1 MKRLMRRA
9 ASLLLALVLAAGMV
23 PAAGAAGTDGQG
35 GSIGGVYETRYGE
48 SGKGDTLLKTYN
60 ENDPSSYS
68 DSVQWTFDDGV
79 VTISGRGAT
88 ADFGLTN
95 SPFAQRG
102 DIEAVVVEEG
112 VTSLGTSIFSEMPNL
127 RAVILMDASTTLRFA
142 FNGEFPSLE
151 AVLVGADLEE
161 GTYNSPVLPRAE
173 EVLPKIL
180 PLTRNVILGDGNS
193 ILADDSDLYISRGDT
208 DVLVMD
214 DGERVYPD
222 IKGIEFDY
230 WSLVENA
237 NVRFLPFEDIL
248 AMARGVV
255 QDLPEGA
262 KAGLPA
268 ELTSGSTAVI
278 PDPEDPD
285 QTEDPVQNTD
295 PAAPEDP
302 EDITETTQPVVNG
315 LTHLRT
321 SYSENDSLDL
331 SIRGSTLTVSGR
343 ILADGLRQVQVRCGS
358 GRTVDA
364 ASGEYFSVQLDLSF
378 SGRRSVDVY
387 TNRGGGSTF
396 SSYIYNRIVIQN
408 TGSGYQIM
416 PSLVMEHNEQYNESY
431 VNPQR
436 LLDRAEVPASVA
448 AMSDQIVGDE
458 RDPYTQV
465 FLLHQWVSEN
475 IAYDYIMFGGAPWVT
490 DSAGV
495 LEIRRSVC
503 AGYASLLRD
512 LILAQGIPAMDCT
525 NDALY
530 SSYALTTAGGA
541 GHAHVEA
548 YVNGRWVV
556 MDPTWD
562 SRNKYYGPDNQE
574 WESPNG
580 YYYFD
585 ITPEAF
591 ALDHKITTRG
601 GTWNLVSDGGFI
613 LDPEDSTRLIGYVG
627 PAGRV
632 VVPDGIVTIGERA
645 FSPSNTWTPAPDGI
659 TEIVLPDSVTTIE
672 GLAFYQCADLTSV
685 TLPEGLR
692 TLGNLAFGQCTALRS
707 IQLPGTLTT
716 IEGQVF
722 SHSGLAS
729 VILPDSV
736 ASVGDSAFAFCA
748 DLREFTIPAGVQLGV
763 AVLSNCGGL
772 RRVVIEAGRTEIPLS
787 TFYRCSALSEITIP
801 ASVTSVGNAAFFG
814 CAGLENVYYGGSQQ
828 QWSAIRLGQR
838 NDPLRSAEIHFGSF
852 LPVETPVTSAWAES
866 FVLQSEE
873 LGLIPGG
880 VLGSDYTH
888 NITRAQ
894 FAALAVQTYETI
906 AGRSV
911 PLDLGAGDAL
921 FADSRGDTFVAKA
934 YNLGILSGYNSA
946 DHRSGVEVGPD
957 DPITREQAA
966 TMLARLNEVLGR
978 SLTPAGRLPFGDAI
992 SGWAYDSVSRVYQA
1006 GIMTGT
1012 GADTFGASESYTIEQ
1027 AITTMYQT
1035 YQF

>member
-23 PAAGAAGTDGQG
+23 PAAGAAETDGQG

-79 VTISGRGAT
+79 VTISGQGTT
-88 ADFGLTN
+88 ADFGD
-95 SPFAQRG
+95 SPFRG
-102 DIEAVVVEEG
+102 NSGVEAVVVEEG
-112 VTSLGTSIFSEMPNL
+112 VTNLGLCIFQDMPNL
-127 RAVILMDASTTLRFA
+127 RAVILMDAATTFDAAFA
-142 FNGEFPSLE
+142 GEFPSLE
-151 AVLVGADLEE
+151 AVLVGADLE
-161 GTYNSPVLPRAE
+161 GGAYTTPNLIRAE
-173 EVLPKIL
+173 AVEAKIL
-180 PLTRNVILGDGNS
+180 PLTREVLLKHGMENG
-193 ILADDSDLYISRGDT
+193 ILADDSDMYLVYGEEN
-208 DVLVMD
+208 VLVME
-214 DGERVYPD
+214 DGKRIASSIDGVERQ
-222 IKGIEFDY
+222 Y
-230 WSLVENA
+230 WSRVENT
-237 NVRFLPFEDIL
+237 NTRFLPLEDVL

-278 PDPEDPD
+278 PDPEDPG
-285 QTEDPVQNTD
+285 QNTD
-295 PAAPEDP
+295 PAEPEDP
-302 EDITETTQPVVNG
+302 EGITETTQPVVNG

-321 SYSENDSLDL
+321 SYSENDYLDI

-448 AMSDQIVGDE
+448 ALSDQIVGDE
-458 RDPYTQV
+458 TDPYTQI

-512 LILAQGIPAMDCT
+512 LILAQGIPALDCT

-530 SSYALTTAGGA
+530 SSYALTTAGGE

-562 SRNKYYGPDNQE
+562 SRNKYYGPNNQD

-601 GTWNLVSDGGFI
+601 GTWNIVSDGGFI

-632 VVPDGIVTIGERA
+632 VVPDGIITIGERA

-659 TEIVLPDSVTTIE
+659 TEVVLPDSVTTIE
-672 GLAFYQCADLTSV
+672 NESFYQCTALTSV

-692 TLGNLAFGQCTALRS
+692 TLGNLAFGGCTSLQS
-707 IQLPGTLTT
+707 IRLPGTLTT